1 MEAVRKND
9 NSRLIS
15 ILKRIWDGPDYEEEE
30 EVSSMRFG
38 KSKMVEYA
46 REENVAEFKLEV
58 KEDEPEDLQ
67 FSAPKPIETGRPEF
81 QPLKPD
87 FQPQKPYELPT
98 ANDYNSSKQTT
109 VISKGT
115 VITGDI
121 KSEGNLE
128 IYGTVTGGITTTGN
142 IKINGKQVGDIQGS
156 GITLSACTVRGNVT
170 ATEDMNIDSD
180 SVVIGDIRTKNLTIN
195 GRLQGNIQAKNSI
208 ICQSNAIVIG
218 DLKAGT
224 VTVNN
229 GAKLQG
235 KLEIFSGQLGDIR
248 IQDDDR
254 TVHPAP
260 AE

>member
-1 MEAVRKND
+1 MEAVRGND
-9 NSRLIS
+9 NSRFVN
-15 ILKRIWDGPDYEEEE
+15 ILKRIWDGPDYDVAE
-30 EVSSMRFG
+30 EVPAIKFG
-38 KSKMVEYA
+38 ESKMVEFA

-58 KEDEPEDLQ
+58 KDDEPEEPK

-87 FQPQKPYELPT
+87 FQPQKPYELPV

-128 IYGTVTGGITTTGN
+128 VYGTVTGGITTSGN
-142 IKINGKQVGDIQGS
+142 IKINGKQIGDIQGS
-156 GITLSACTVRGNVT
+156 SITLSACTVRGNIT

-180 SVVIGDIRTKNLTIN
+180 SVVIGDVRTKNLTIN

-208 ICQSNAIVIG
+208 VCQSNAIVIG

-248 IQDDDR
+248 IQDEDR
-254 TVHPAP
+254 PVRPLP
-260 AE
+260 VE

>member
-9 NSRLIS
+9 NSRFLS
-15 ILKRIWDGPDYEEEE
+15 ILRRIWDGPDYDAVED
-30 EVSSMRFG
+30 VSSIQF
-38 KSKMVEYA
+38 SKAPIMEYGPIK
-46 REENVAEFKLEV
+46 NVAEFKLEV
-58 KEDEPEDLQ
+58 KDDEPIEPQ
-67 FSAPKPIETGRPEF
+67 FAAPKPIEAGRPEF
-81 QPLKPD
+81 QPIKPD
-87 FQPQKPYELPT
+87 FQSQKPIELPT
-98 ANDYNSSKQTT
+98 ANDFNSTKQTT

-128 IYGTVTGGITTTGN
+128 VYGAVTGGIMATGN
-142 IKINGKQVGDIQGS
+142 IKINGKQIGDIQGS
-156 GITLSACTVRGNVT
+156 SITLSSCTVRGNIT

-180 SVVIGDIRTKNLTIN
+180 SVIIGDIRTKNLMIN

-208 ICQSNAIVIG
+208 TCQSNAIVIG
-218 DLKAGT
+218 DLKAAT

-235 KLEIFSGQLGDIR
+235 KLEIFNGQLGEIK
-248 IQDDDR
+248 IQDEDKNVR
-254 TVHPAP
+254 P

>member
-15 ILKRIWDGPDYEEEE
+15 ILKRIWDGPDYEDAE
-30 EVSSMRFG
+30 EVSSIQFG
-38 KSKMVEYA
+38 KSKMEYI
-46 REENVAEFKLEV
+46 RGEENVKNFKLEV

-67 FSAPKPIETGRPEF
+67 FSAPKPIETGRSEL

-87 FQPQKPYELPT
+87 FQPQKPSELPT
-98 ANDYNSSKQTT
+98 ANDFNSSKQTT

-142 IKINGKQVGDIQGS
+142 IKVNGKQVGDIQGS
-156 GITLSACTVRGNVT
+156 SITLSSCTVRGNVT

-195 GRLQGNIQAKNSI
+195 GRLQGNVQAKSSI
-208 ICQSNAIVIG
+208 VCQSNAILIG

-248 IQDDDR
+248 IQDDDKPVR
-254 TVHPAP
+254 TVP